1 MCFRVVHFEGASAA
15 VFGEGD
21 GEAVSAFFHVFNIC
35 FAVEAGNGDRCAVF
49 GSNAAAAREQLVLY
63 VFQRHGGGTGTLDF
77 KFDAHARAFGRGDF
91 GDGVFKLDVQRQ
103 FGDIDADGVFLVG
116 GEAGDQCQPFAVGF
130 AYGHAACAD
139 GDVRHI
145 AGADDGET
153 VVDLAGGKDAAAHE
167 DETAPP
173 ACIPVAI
180 AALAVNVCPAVAVG
194 VLMADVA
201 VKGVAAAA
209 VCVVVLLPAYAP
221 AGAAH
226 AAAGFVQG
234 CLVAGVVFVFADA
247 CGG

>member
-1 MCFRVVHFEGASAA
+1 M
-15 VFGEGD
+15 
-21 GEAVSAFFHVFNIC
+21 
-35 FAVEAGNGDRCAVF
+35 
-49 GSNAAAAREQLVLY
+49 VLC
-63 VFQRHGGGTGTLDF
+63 VFQRHGGGAGTLDF
-77 KFDAHARAFGRGDF
+77 EFDTHARAFGRGDF
-91 GDGVFKLDVQRQ
+91 GDGVFKLNVQRQ
-103 FGDIDADGVFLVG
+103 FGNIDADGIFLVG

-201 VKGVAAAA
+201 VEGVAAAA

-221 AGAAH
+221 AGTAH

>member
-1 MCFRVVHFEGASAA
+1 M
-15 VFGEGD
+15 
-21 GEAVSAFFHVFNIC
+21 
-35 FAVEAGNGDRCAVF
+35 
-49 GSNAAAAREQLVLY
+49 
-63 VFQRHGGGTGTLDF
+63 LDF
-77 KFDAHARAFGRGDF
+77 EFDAHARAFGRGDF

-103 FGDIDADGVFLVG
+103 LGNIDADGVFLVG

-130 AYGHAACAD
+130 AYGHTACAD

-153 VVDLAGGKDAAAHE
+153 VVDLAGGEEAAAHE
-167 DETAPP
+167 DEAAPP
-173 ACIPVAI
+173 ACVPVAV

-201 VKGVAAAA
+201 VEGIAAAA
-209 VCVVVLLPAYAP
+209 VCIVVLLPAYAP

-234 CLVAGVVFVFADA
+234 CLIAVVVFVSADA
-247 CGG
+247 CGGRIAVVEADGEACVETQFAPVAEVFIGAGVERGAVFEAAAPAERAYAVGRTAFGVGMDVGQAE